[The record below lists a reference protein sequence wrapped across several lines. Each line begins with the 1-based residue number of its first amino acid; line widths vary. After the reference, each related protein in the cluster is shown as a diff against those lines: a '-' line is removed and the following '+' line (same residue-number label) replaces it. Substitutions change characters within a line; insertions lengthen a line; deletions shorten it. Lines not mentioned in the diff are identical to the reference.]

1 MSSRVARALL
11 LALPLA
17 ACGPGEIVVSLPIAP
32 AGIDRVAVLLTG
44 ADGQVISASGL
55 VPVTAEAQR
64 FEVQDGVEAEDVR
77 GAWVI
82 GHDLV
87 SLPSGLRPDADTLS
101 RDALTV
107 VVSAG
112 RQLGPPAWVAR
123 GERVEDTV
131 RVDTTTAMA
140 PAVSAPWLSRCPL
153 IFARGRGVADLS
165 CKEQTCP
172 ITVEQ
177 VGCTLVID
185 ASSCTYGRVVAQISS
200 DGALSVDPTSQL
212 GACDAGSPGVEPGS
226 LELSCDLRRPQP
238 CDIVLYP
245 LSDTPQFEVTE
256 VVLSP
261 RATTRSDFVRPPYGF
276 VHGAA
281 VTGPHLVVSELSL
294 GAEPGT
300 CRGVASELHVVD
312 TRTQTRV
319 LTATAPDCLV
329 HLAPALSDGEV
340 LGIYADAGWHVARFD
355 TQGRMHGAVA
365 LELDAAA
372 EVVGVTTDPRSASGP
387 ELMLV
392 ARTASGGVALLVDA
406 RTLAPR
412 GRFDLG
418 AVDPRSPHLTPAGF
432 TVLDETNDQLG
443 FYQRDTGVRT
453 QFVDIR
459 GNNPDEGMGRSLPF
473 GGDYVVTAAG
483 RLGGVKVARL
493 GEIRADPAR
502 PYEDWVQP
510 YGLAPW
516 PADPT
521 RLMVGLTGLYDEDR
535 LDLPRDHNDAY
546 VTLFDPERAR
556 VLPNMLRVGRGPV
569 DHLLAVEGAPG
580 LWLTLPWESKLVYVR

>member
-1 MSSRVARALL
+1 MRGGLARALWL
-11 LALPLA
+11 VLSLG
-17 ACGPGEIVVSLPIAP
+17 ACGPGEVVVSLPIVP
-32 AGIDRVAVLLTG
+32 EGVDRVAVLLTDAG
-44 ADGQVISASGL
+44 GQIISASGL

-64 FEVQDGVEAEDVR
+64 FEVQDGVEEEDIR

-107 VVSAG
+107 AVEAG
-112 RQLGPPAWVAR
+112 RQLGKPAWVAQGVR
-123 GERVEDTV
+123 EADQV

-172 ITVEQ
+172 VTVEQ
-177 VGCTLVID
+177 LGCTLVID
-185 ASSCTYGRVVAQISS
+185 ATSCTYGRAVVQISS

-226 LELSCDLRRPQP
+226 VELSCDLRRPQR

-245 LSDTPQFEVTE
+245 LSEAPQFEATE

-261 RATTRSDFVRPPYGF
+261 RSTTRSEFVRPPFGF

-281 VTGPHLVVSELSL
+281 VSGSSLFVSELAL

-300 CRGVASELHVVD
+300 CRGVSSDLHVVD
-312 TRTQTRV
+312 TRTRARV

-329 HLAPALSDGEV
+329 HLAPAVSDGEV
-340 LGIYADAGWHVARFD
+340 LGIYAEDGWHVARFD
-355 TQGRMHGAVA
+355 TQGRMRGAIA
-365 LELDAAA
+365 LELPPDA
-372 EVVGVTTDPRSASGP
+372 EVMGVTTDPRSANSP

-392 ARTASGGVALLVDA
+392 ARTSSGGVAVLVDA

-412 GRFDLG
+412 ARFELG
-418 AVDPRSPHLTPAGF
+418 AVDPRSPHLTSAGF

-453 QFVDIR
+453 RFVDIR

-473 GGDYVVTAAG
+473 GADYVVTAAG
-483 RLGGVKVARL
+483 RQGGVKVARL

-510 YGLAPW
+510 YGLALW

-521 RLMVGLTGLYDEDR
+521 RLMVGLTGLFDESR

-569 DHLLAVEGAPG
+569 DHLLAVEGDPG
-580 LWLTLPWESKLVYVR
+580 LWLTLPWESKVVYVR